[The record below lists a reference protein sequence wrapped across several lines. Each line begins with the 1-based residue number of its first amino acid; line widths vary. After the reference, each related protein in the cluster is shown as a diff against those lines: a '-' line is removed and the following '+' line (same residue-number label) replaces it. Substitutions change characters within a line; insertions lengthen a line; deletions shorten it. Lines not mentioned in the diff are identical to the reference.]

1 MSKRG
6 QIKTINIIAEN
17 PYGKTI
23 YAESVCYDSK
33 KYKKLED
40 ISEYIKKKLKW
51 PDCVI
56 CKYDNYTQQS
66 MLVCDAISKNGSI
79 NWLLPFWEIDIIDAF
94 GKTSDDMISV
104 IAVCFEWTPG
114 LGAGPDTILALI
126 EFLKAFIEFL
136 KILGYLFFAV
146 YYFFFPYKLLLKK
159 YKVNE
164 IFVKDTIK
172 IRTEWDKGFISIDNF
187 RYKNVI
193 EYSIMK
199 KLGYKKVGDKWVING
214 IERLKYPFE
223 ITAEDSV
230 E

>member
-1 MSKRG
+1 MGNRNR
-6 QIKTINIIAEN
+6 IKTINIIAKN
-17 PYGKTI
+17 PYGEVT
-23 YAESVCYDSK
+23 YAESVRFDSK

-56 CKYDNYTQQS
+56 CKYDKYTQQS
-66 MLVCDAISKNGSI
+66 ILVCDAISKNGSI
-79 NWLLPFWEIDIIDAF
+79 NWSLPFWEIDIKDAF

-104 IAVCFEWTPG
+104 IAVCFEWAPG
-114 LGAGPDTILALI
+114 LGAGPDTILT
-126 EFLKAFIEFL
+126 FIEFL

-164 IFVKDTIK
+164 IFIKDTIK
-172 IRTEWDKGFISIDNF
+172 KRTEWNKGFISIDNF
-187 RYKNVI
+187 LYKNVI

-199 KLGYKKVGDKWVING
+199 KLGYKKASNKWVISS

-223 ITAEDSV
+223 IIAEDSF

>member
-1 MSKRG
+1 M
-6 QIKTINIIAEN
+6 
-17 PYGKTI
+17 
-23 YAESVCYDSK
+23 
-33 KYKKLED
+33 
-40 ISEYIKKKLKW
+40 KW

-56 CKYDNYTQQS
+56 CEYDKYTQQS

-79 NWLLPFWEIDIIDAF
+79 NWSLPFWEIDIKDAF
-94 GKTSDDMISV
+94 AKTSDDMISV
-104 IAVCFEWTPG
+104 IAVYFERAPG
-114 LGAGPDTILALI
+114 LGAGPDTILT
-126 EFLKAFIEFL
+126 FIEFL

-172 IRTEWDKGFISIDNF
+172 IRTEWNKGFISIDNF

-199 KLGYKKVGDKWVING
+199 KLGYKVVDKKWVNHMVSRYKLPG
-214 IERLKYPFE
+214 E
-223 ITAEDSV
+223 IVKGE
-230 E
+230 

>member
-79 NWLLPFWEIDIIDAF
+79 NWLLPFWEIVIKDAF

-146 YYFFFPYKLLLKK
+146 YYFFFPYKLLLK
-159 YKVNE
+159 N
-164 IFVKDTIK
+164 IK
-172 IRTEWDKGFISIDNF
+172 LMRYLLRTQ
-187 RYKNVI
+187 
-193 EYSIMK
+193 
-199 KLGYKKVGDKWVING
+199 
-214 IERLKYPFE
+214 
-223 ITAEDSV
+223 
-230 E
+230 